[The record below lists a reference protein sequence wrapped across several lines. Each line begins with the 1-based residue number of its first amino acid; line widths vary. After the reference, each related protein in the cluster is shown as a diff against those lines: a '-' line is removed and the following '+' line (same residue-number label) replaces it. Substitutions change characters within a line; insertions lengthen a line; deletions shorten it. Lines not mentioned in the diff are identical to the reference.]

1 MKAPETMNTAIKI
14 LIIENS
20 ASDIE
25 FIQYELKKS
34 GINYIFEIVQNE
46 ADYINALENFTPD
59 IILSDYALPTF
70 DGHTAF
76 EIRKQIAPET
86 PFIFVSGTIGEE
98 RSVEYIKNGLTDYVL
113 KDKLFTLIVKVKRA
127 LEEAKATRQKNAAEE
142 SIKKSEMF
150 FRVLIEK
157 SKEMITLGNREGEI
171 VYASP
176 FVTIALG
183 YSAEELIDTQLYDIV
198 HPDDIP
204 QFRKS
209 RDKLLENPGSS
220 FDFRHRRKHKNG
232 NWVWCEGT
240 ITNMLDEPAVN
251 AMVTNFRDISERKR
265 AEQDILD
272 ANENLKKA
280 LNDLQKIMD
289 ASLDMICSIDEQGTF
304 VKVSKASSSILG
316 YQPDEL
322 IGTNFIDLVA
332 KEDVT
337 RTLNTDSGIKGG
349 FPVPV
354 FENRYRHKE
363 GNIVDMLWSA
373 NWDANDKMIYCIA
386 KDITERKN
394 AEKQQEFD
402 RNNLDALINTT
413 NDHIW
418 SVDREL
424 NLITFNQEF
433 NRVAMQRSGRKIE
446 KGSNIRALGFP
457 AEFEERHKRAFAGEI
472 FTEVD
477 HVTTPVEK
485 WIEVSFY
492 PIRERDE
499 VVGTAC
505 YASDITKEKE
515 AERQLGKSEMFSRG
529 ILNALSSHIA
539 VVDNQGNIVRVNES
553 WRRFGIENGVT
564 TLERCGEGSNYFDMC
579 EQAAKAGDETATEVL
594 RGMKDVISGQ
604 IPQFYLEYPCYT
616 PSKQLWFGLRAMKFE
631 SYEPMIVV
639 SHLDISE
646 RKIAEKKLVDSES
659 RLKEAQDIA
668 RVGNFELDMLNYTE
682 VWSDEMFKILGIVPH
697 EVTPSMGLF
706 LSFIHP
712 EDKDFLQ
719 KGFSECMRTLQ
730 GLPFDF
736 RFIRKDGSIRYGY
749 TQAVFELSKDQK
761 PLRLFGILQDV
772 TDKKL
777 AEIERTKIFNELQLR
792 NSELEQFA
800 YVASHD
806 LQEPLRMITSFMNLL
821 EKKYSA
827 LLDEKGKQYIDF
839 AVDGA
844 KRMRE
849 IILDLLNFSRV
860 GKTEDELEKVDF
872 NHLMNEI
879 VALYRRR
886 IQEVGACI
894 LFENLPSIRTYKTP
908 IRQVLQ
914 NLVSNSLKY
923 CKANE
928 PPVIKIDCIETPSH
942 FEFSVKD
949 NGIGIASEYFD
960 KIFIIF
966 QRLHNKNEYSG
977 TGMGLAIV
985 KKIVENLGGKIW
997 VESEEGKGSTFFF
1010 TLIKNQ
1016 QS

>member
-1 MKAPETMNTAIKI
+1 
-14 LIIENS
+14 
-20 ASDIE
+20 
-25 FIQYELKKS
+25 
-34 GINYIFEIVQNE
+34 
-46 ADYINALENFTPD
+46 
-59 IILSDYALPTF
+59 
-70 DGHTAF
+70 
-76 EIRKQIAPET
+76 
-86 PFIFVSGTIGEE
+86 
-98 RSVEYIKNGLTDYVL
+98 
-113 KDKLFTLIVKVKRA
+113 
-127 LEEAKATRQKNAAEE
+127 
-142 SIKKSEMF
+142 
-150 FRVLIEK
+150 
-157 SKEMITLGNREGEI
+157 
-171 VYASP
+171 
-176 FVTIALG
+176 
-183 YSAEELIDTQLYDIV
+183 
-198 HPDDIP
+198 
-204 QFRKS
+204 
-209 RDKLLENPGSS
+209 
-220 FDFRHRRKHKNG
+220 
-232 NWVWCEGT
+232 
-240 ITNMLDEPAVN
+240 
-251 AMVTNFRDISERKR
+251 
-265 AEQDILD
+265 
-272 ANENLKKA
+272 
-280 LNDLQKIMD
+280 
-289 ASLDMICSIDEQGTF
+289 
-304 VKVSKASSSILG
+304 
-316 YQPDEL
+316 
-322 IGTNFIDLVA
+322 
-332 KEDVT
+332 
-337 RTLNTDSGIKGG
+337 
-349 FPVPV
+349 
-354 FENRYRHKE
+354 
-363 GNIVDMLWSA
+363 
-373 NWDANDKMIYCIA
+373 
-386 KDITERKN
+386 
-394 AEKQQEFD
+394 
-402 RNNLDALINTT
+402 
-413 NDHIW
+413 
-418 SVDREL
+418 
-424 NLITFNQEF
+424 
-433 NRVAMQRSGRKIE
+433 
-446 KGSNIRALGFP
+446 
-457 AEFEERHKRAFAGEI
+457 
-472 FTEVD
+472 
-477 HVTTPVEK
+477 
-485 WIEVSFY
+485 
-492 PIRERDE
+492 
-499 VVGTAC
+499 
-505 YASDITKEKE
+505 
-515 AERQLGKSEMFSRG
+515 
-529 ILNALSSHIA
+529 
-539 VVDNQGNIVRVNES
+539 
-553 WRRFGIENGVT
+553 
-564 TLERCGEGSNYFDMC
+564 
-579 EQAAKAGDETATEVL
+579 
-594 RGMKDVISGQ
+594 
-604 IPQFYLEYPCYT
+604 
-616 PSKQLWFGLRAMKFE
+616 
-631 SYEPMIVV
+631 
-639 SHLDISE
+639 
-646 RKIAEKKLVDSES
+646 
-659 RLKEAQDIA
+659 
-668 RVGNFELDMLNYTE
+668 
-682 VWSDEMFKILGIVPH
+682 MFKILGIVPH